1 MCYNVN
7 SYQIQRKDRHNMKNN
22 KVFRKLQVVLLS
34 ATIFATTPA
43 TTMQSNFVYAATAN
57 TVSTPGTVKLS
68 KISAPAYN
76 KIKVSWKKAKNAT
89 NYYVY
94 YRKSGTKKWKKIA
107 NVKSSATSYTHTAS
121 YKYPL
126 TVGQKYDYTVKAYNN
141 KTKKSGKYNTKG
153 LTVKTV
159 PNAVTNFTPIILS
172 DNTVQL
178 TWTRS
183 MGADKY
189 VVYRK
194 ASANTKWQKL
204 ATINSTYYVDKAP
217 VVDQNSY
224 YMVKPYVS
232 KYKAYG
238 KYDANG
244 VKVYVKH
251 NTPTTTPA
259 PKPTETPEPTE
270 KPQPTVTPKPTEK
283 PQPTETPATP
293 TPEPTKKPEQ
303 PSPSPTPTETP
314 ATPTPKPTEK
324 PQPTPTPTTKPEP
337 NANAMAQEVIRLVN
351 EERAKVGKTPLQ
363 YNAKLQEIAM
373 LRAKEIS
380 ILFSHD
386 RPDGRLFDTA
396 FGEAGV
402 GCPDGENIA
411 KGSLTPERVMHI
423 WMNSLGHK
431 VAILSPTA
439 THIGVGF
446 YKAANGI
453 YYWVQD
459 FSSGPD
465 KTYAVTCNA
474 NGGTF
479 EDGQE
484 VKTFHCPADVEI
496 EFAKYI
502 STPTRDGYTFAGW
515 SFYGDVYT
523 GIGLTDNIKLTATW
537 TANN

>member
-1 MCYNVN
+1 
-7 SYQIQRKDRHNMKNN
+7 MKNN
-22 KVFRKLQVVLLS
+22 KVFRKLSVILLS
-34 ATIFATTPA
+34 ATIFSANPV
-43 TTMQSNFVYAATAN
+43 TMPDAFNTIQTVEAAT
-57 TVSTPGTVKLS
+57 VKTPSTVKLS
-68 KISAPAYN
+68 KISSPAYN

-89 NYYVY
+89 KYYVY
-94 YRKSGTKKWKKIA
+94 YRKTGTKKWKKIA
-107 NVKSSATSYTHTAS
+107 SVKSSVTSYTHTAS

-126 TVGQKYDYTVKAYNN
+126 TVGQKYDYTVKAYNS
-141 KTKKSGKYNTKG
+141 KSKKSSKYNTKG

-159 PNAVTNFTPIILS
+159 PNAVTNFTALELS
-172 DNTVQL
+172 NNTVQL

-183 MGADKY
+183 IGADKY

-194 ASANTKWQKL
+194 ASSNAKWQKL

-232 KYKAYG
+232 TYKVYG
-238 KYDANG
+238 KYDADG
-244 VKVYVKH
+244 VKIYVKH

-259 PKPTETPEPTE
+259 PKPTTKPEQPSPSPTETPATPSPKPTT
-270 KPQPTVTPKPTEK
+270 KPEQPTVTPKPTEK
-283 PQPTETPATP
+283 PATP

-314 ATPTPKPTEK
+314 ATPIPKPTEK

-337 NANAMAQEVIRLVN
+337 NAEQMAQEVIRLTN
-351 EERAKVGKTPLQ
+351 IERAKEGEAPLQ
-363 YNAKLQEIAM
+363 YNAKLQEAAM
-373 LRAKEIS
+373 VRAKEIS
-380 ILFSHD
+380 ILFSHG

-411 KGSLTPERVMHI
+411 YGYGTPKAVMNA

-446 YKAANGI
+446 YKATNGR
-453 YYWVQD
+453 YYWVQE
-459 FSSGPD
+459 FSSNPE
-465 KTYAVTCNA
+465 KTYSITCNA
-474 NGGTF
+474 DGGMF
-479 EDGQE
+479 ADGQE
-484 VKTFHCPADVEI
+484 VKTFTFPADMEV

-502 STPTRDGYTFAGW
+502 PTPVKDSYTFAGW
-515 SFYGDVYT
+515 SWYGDVIP
-523 GIGLTDNIKLTATW
+523 GIGLTDNTKLTATW

>member
-1 MCYNVN
+1 MKKNILKKFAIAIASTSLALTAPVM
-7 SYQIQRKDRHNMKNN
+7 SDASVFGTIQT
-22 KVFRKLQVVLLS
+22 VE
-34 ATIFATTPA
+34 
-43 TTMQSNFVYAATAN
+43 AAT
-57 TVSTPGTVKLS
+57 VKTPGTVKLN

-76 KIKVSWKKAKNAT
+76 KIKISWKKASNAT
-89 NYYVY
+89 KYYVY

-126 TVGQKYDYTVKAYNN
+126 TVGQKYDYTVKAYNS
-141 KTKKSGKYNTKG
+141 KSKKSGKYNTKG

-159 PNAVTNFTPIILS
+159 PNAITNFTPLVLS
-172 DNTVQL
+172 NNTVQL

-194 ASANTKWQKL
+194 ASATADWQKL
-204 ATINSTYYVDKAP
+204 ATLNGTYYVDKAP
-217 VVDQNSY
+217 VVNQESY

-232 KYKAYG
+232 KYKVYG
-238 KYDANG
+238 KFDADG

-303 PSPSPTPTETP
+303 PSPSPTPTEKP

-337 NANAMAQEVIRLVN
+337 NAEQMAQEVIRLVN
-351 EERAKVGKTPLQ
+351 EERAKVGKAPLQ

-396 FGEAGV
+396 FGETGV

-411 KGSLTPERVMHI
+411 KGSLTPERVMRI

-446 YKAANGI
+446 YKATNGV

-479 EDGQE
+479 SDGQE

-515 SFYGDVYT
+515 SFYGDIYT

>member
-1 MCYNVN
+1 
-7 SYQIQRKDRHNMKNN
+7 MKNN
-22 KVFRKLQVVLLS
+22 KVFRKLPVILLS
-34 ATIFATTPA
+34 AIIFSANPA
-43 TTMQSNFVYAATAN
+43 TTMQHDFVYASTAN
-57 TVSTPGTVKLS
+57 TVSSPDTVKLS

-89 NYYVY
+89 KYYVY

-107 NVKSSATSYTHTAS
+107 SVKSSATSYTHTAS

-126 TVGQKYDYTVKAYNN
+126 TVGQKYDYTVKAYNS
-141 KTKKSGKYNTKG
+141 KSKKSGKYNAKG

-194 ASANTKWQKL
+194 ASDTTKWQKL

-232 KYKAYG
+232 KYKVYG
-238 KYDANG
+238 KYDTDG

-259 PKPTETPEPTE
+259 PKPTTKPEQPNPSPTETPATPS
-270 KPQPTVTPKPTEK
+270 PKPTEK
-283 PQPTETPATP
+283 PQPTETPKPATP

-337 NANAMAQEVIRLVN
+337 NANAMAQEVIRLTN
-351 EERAKVGKTPLQ
+351 IERAKVGEAPLQ
-363 YNAKLQEIAM
+363 YHAKLQEAAM
-373 LRAKEIS
+373 IRAKEIS
-380 ILFSHD
+380 IFYSHH
-386 RPDGRLFDTA
+386 RPDGRSSDTA
-396 FGEAGV
+396 ISEAGV

-411 KGSLTPERVMHI
+411 YGYGTPEAVMTA
-423 WMNSLGHK
+423 WMKSPGHK
-431 VAILSPTA
+431 AAILRISS

-446 YKAANGI
+446 YKATNGR
-453 YYWVQD
+453 YYWVQE
-459 FSSGPD
+459 FSSNPE
-465 KTYAVTCNA
+465 KTYSITCNA

-479 EDGQE
+479 SDSQE
-484 VKTFHCPADVEI
+484 TKTFTFPADMEV

-502 STPTRDGYTFAGW
+502 PTPVKDGYTFAGW
-515 SFYGDVYT
+515 SWYGDVIP
-523 GIGLTDNIKLTATW
+523 GIGLTDNTKLTATW

>member
-1 MCYNVN
+1 
-7 SYQIQRKDRHNMKNN
+7 MKNN

-43 TTMQSNFVYAATAN
+43 ATMQHDLVYAATAN

-68 KISAPAYN
+68 KISAPTYN
-76 KIKVSWKKAKNAT
+76 KIKVSWKKASNAT
-89 NYYVY
+89 NYYIY
-94 YRKSGTKKWKKIA
+94 YRKTGTKKWKKIA
-107 NVKSSATSYTHTAS
+107 SVKSSVTSYTHTAS

-126 TVGQKYDYTVKAYNN
+126 TVGQKYDYTVKAYNS
-141 KTKKSGKYNTKG
+141 KSKKSGKYNAKG

-159 PNAVTNFTPIILS
+159 PNAVTNFTALELS
-172 DNTVQL
+172 NNTVQL

-189 VVYRK
+189 IVYRK
-194 ASANTKWQKL
+194 ASATADWQKL
-204 ATINSTYYVDKAP
+204 ATLNGTYYVDKAP
-217 VVDQNSY
+217 IVNQNSY

-232 KYKAYG
+232 KYKTYG
-238 KYDANG
+238 KYDADG

-283 PQPTETPATP
+283 PQPTETPKPATP
-293 TPEPTKKPEQ
+293 TPETTKKPEQ
-303 PSPSPTPTETP
+303 PSPSPTPTEKP

-337 NANAMAQEVIRLVN
+337 NAEQMAQEVIRLTN
-351 EERAKVGKTPLQ
+351 IERAKEGEAPLQ
-363 YNAKLQEIAM
+363 YHTKLQDAAM
-373 LRAKEIS
+373 VRAKEIS
-380 ILFSHD
+380 IYYSHH
-386 RPDGRLFDTA
+386 RPDGRSSDTA
-396 FGEAGV
+396 LGEAGV

-411 KGSLTPERVMHI
+411 YGYGTPERVMTA
-423 WMNSLGHK
+423 WMNSQGHK
-431 VAILSPTA
+431 AAILSPTA

-446 YKAANGI
+446 YKATNGR
-453 YYWVQD
+453 YYWVQE

-465 KTYAVTCNA
+465 KTYAITCNA

-479 EDGQE
+479 SDGQE

-496 EFAKYI
+496 KFANHI
-502 STPTRDGYTFAGW
+502 PTPTKDGYTFAGW
-515 SFYGDVYT
+515 SLYGRVYT
-523 GIGLTDNIKLTATW
+523 GIGLGDNIKLTATW